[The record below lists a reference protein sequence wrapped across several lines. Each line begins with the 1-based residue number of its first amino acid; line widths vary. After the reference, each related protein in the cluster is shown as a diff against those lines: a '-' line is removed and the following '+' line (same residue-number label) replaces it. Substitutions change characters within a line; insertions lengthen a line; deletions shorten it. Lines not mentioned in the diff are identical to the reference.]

1 MMNSTLRRLL
11 PVCLFLAYWVAPV
24 AALRPVLAQEP
35 AQPLAELAG
44 FDEFVAAVMKED
56 KLPGLAV
63 AVVRDGQ
70 VILAKGYGQ
79 RNVAENL
86 PVTPQTLFAIGSV
99 TKSFTAA
106 ELGMLVDDGKLEW
119 DQPVRRWLPDF
130 QLKDSFATEHMTP
143 RDLVTHRS
151 GMPRHDVLWYGSP
164 LTRRELYG
172 RMRHLEPSKE
182 FRATFQ
188 YNNLMFMTAGVL
200 IEQISGTSWEN
211 FTRARIFEPLGMAH
225 SNFSVADSVKTSDF
239 ALPYELVDQDVKAIP
254 FRNIDAIGPAGSINS
269 SVEDMIRYVQFHIDK
284 GKVGGVQRLSV
295 ANAEAMQSPQMVTS
309 GTPPHE
315 ELGHASYG
323 LGLTVGSYRGHKL
336 VEHGGGIDGFISK
349 LSFLPNKKIGVI
361 VLTNLSGTPLVSP
374 PAITYNLFDRL
385 LGQPP
390 IDWAGRLRGETAKL
404 KAAREAVKKSSSTGR
419 KEGTS
424 PSHAWADYAGN
435 YEHPAYGRVRIEL
448 MGSAELTL
456 TANGV
461 TLPAK
466 HFHYDIFELG
476 ETTGAALSGMK
487 IAFHYNKQG
496 DIDRVAIPLESSVD
510 DIVFKRIADDTMRK
524 REFIEPLAG
533 PYDLNGKTITV
544 ALRGEDTLT
553 LTVPDQPT
561 YTLVPEKEL
570 RFGLKEV
577 KGFAVEF
584 KKDEA
589 GKISEVVFH
598 QPNGTFA
605 AKRK

>member
-1 MMNSTLRRLL
+1 MNSLSRRLL
-11 PVCLFLAYWVAPV
+11 AVCLFLAHWVAPG
-24 AALRPVLAQEP
+24 AGLRPALAQAPAEP
-35 AQPLAELAG
+35 PAELAG
-44 FDEFVAAVMKED
+44 FDEFVAGVMKED
-56 KLPGLAV
+56 KIPGLAV

-86 PVTPQTLFAIGSV
+86 PVTAQTLFAIGSV

-130 QLKDSFATEHMTP
+130 QLKDSIATEHMTP
-143 RDLVTHRS
+143 RDLLTHRS
-151 GMPRHDVLWYGSP
+151 GMPRHDTLWYGSP
-164 LTRRELYG
+164 LTRRDLYG
-172 RMRHLEPSKE
+172 RMRFLEPSKE

-200 IEQISGTSWEN
+200 IEQASGASWEN
-211 FTRARIFEPLGMAH
+211 FTRQRLFEPLGMAH
-225 SNFSVADSVKTSDF
+225 SNFSVADSLKASDF
-239 ALPYELVDQDVKAIP
+239 ALPYEFVDEDVKEIP

-284 GKVGGVQRLSV
+284 GTVGGVQRLSV

-309 GTPPHE
+309 GSSPHE

-323 LGLTVGSYRGHKL
+323 LGLTVSSYRGHKL

-349 LSFLPNKKIGVI
+349 LSFLPNRKIGVI
-361 VLTNLSGTPLVSP
+361 VLTNLSGSPLISP

-404 KAAREAVKKSSSTGR
+404 KAAREAVKKSISTGR

-424 PSHAWADYAGN
+424 PSHALADYAGN
-435 YEHPAYGRVRIEL
+435 YEHPAYGRVRVEL
-448 MGSAELTL
+448 VGSTELRL
-456 TANGV
+456 TANGM
-461 TLPAK
+461 TAPAK

-476 ETTGAALSGMK
+476 EVRGSPLSGLK
-487 IAFHYNKQG
+487 IAFDYNKQG
-496 DIDRVAIPLESSVD
+496 DIDRVAIPLESTVD
-510 DIVFKRIADDTMRK
+510 DIVFKRVADDTMRK

-533 PYDLNGKTITV
+533 QYDLSGKTITI
-544 ALRGEDTLT
+544 ALRGDDTLT

-589 GKISEVVFH
+589 GKVSEVVFH